1 MADLQ
6 KIADGTVADAE
17 KELSKLSVAEL
28 TELRALEK
36 DGKDRTTLIDAID
49 SELDGREEEAPARDA
64 AEQAAF
70 NQGRHARKNGI
81 GEAESPHGKG
91 VMRDAWVEG
100 WKFQD
105 SL

>member
-17 KELSKLSVAEL
+17 KALSGLNAQ
-28 TELRALEK
+28 ELRDLRDLEK
-36 DGKDRTTLIDAID
+36 NGKDRVTLIDAID
-49 SELDGREEEAPARDA
+49 AELEGRDETETRDA
-64 AEQAAF
+64 AEVAAY
-70 NQGRHARKNGI
+70 NQGRHARKSGI

-91 VMRDAWVEG
+91 ALRDAWVEG

-105 SL
+105 KA